1 MLPIAY
7 NSLFI
12 DNNSMIISI
21 TAWKGGVGKTTT
33 AIHLAAY
40 FQKKAPTLLIDADRN
55 RSAIIWSREDKL
67 PFYVASQ
74 AGATSLIR
82 KYPHIIVDTRARP
95 EPEEFKDLADGSDM
109 LIIPTTPNHL
119 DLDATFKAVE
129 HLEPL
134 QANFKILLTKVDART
149 KNGREARKLLQDAQ
163 LPLFKA
169 EIPLLVAFE
178 RASQRGVIIKDY
190 PDPRSKMAWGCYTAV
205 GKEIMS

>member
-1 MLPIAY
+1 
-7 NSLFI
+7 
-12 DNNSMIISI
+12 MIISI
-21 TAWKGGVGKTTT
+21 MALKGGVGKTTT

-40 FQKKAPTLLIDADRN
+40 FQEKNPTLLIDADRN
-55 RSAIIWSREDKL
+55 RSAIIWSGEDKL

-95 EPEEFKDLADGSDM
+95 ETEEIKDLVEGSDL

-129 HLEPL
+129 QLEPL
-134 QANFKILLTKVDART
+134 QANYRVLLTKVDART
-149 KNGREARKLLQDAQ
+149 KTGKEARKKLKDAE
-163 LPLFKA
+163 LPLFKT

-178 RASQRGVIIKDY
+178 RASQQGVVVKDSA
-190 PDPRSKMAWGCYTAV
+190 DPRSHLAWKTYERV
-205 GKEIMS
+205 GKEILA